1 MVNRDDS
8 IIQMY
13 SCENRIFLWIPISLV
28 VFNKL
33 IKILYIN
40 SYKLITFL
48 VPLFLISIYHS
59 IYYYDEKKK
68 STIHHR

>member
-40 SYKLITFL
+40 SYK
-48 VPLFLISIYHS
+48 
-59 IYYYDEKKK
+59 
-68 STIHHR
+68 